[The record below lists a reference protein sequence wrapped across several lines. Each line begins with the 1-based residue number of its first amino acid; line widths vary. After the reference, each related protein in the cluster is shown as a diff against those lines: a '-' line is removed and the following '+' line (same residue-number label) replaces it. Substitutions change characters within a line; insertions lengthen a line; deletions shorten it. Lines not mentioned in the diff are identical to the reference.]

1 MRRQTKNSMKNS
13 LEIDYLDLNLK
24 ILELEGLQEEF
35 RAALGNIYQME
46 GEGPAREAVTELKK
60 TSEEIIKIL
69 DQYLINESIQT
80 LKKIKEGFQQSEENS
95 ILQMALTFE
104 L

>member
-1 MRRQTKNSMKNS
+1 MRRQTKNFMKNS

-24 ILELEGLQEEF
+24 ILELEGLQEEC

-46 GEGPAREAVTELKK
+46 GEGPAREAVTELRKI
-60 TSEEIIKIL
+60 SEELIKIL

-80 LKKIKEGFQQSEENS
+80 LKKIKDGFEQSEKNS
-95 ILQMALTFE
+95 ILQIALTFE